1 MLCFRNS
8 IYIYIYIYI
17 YLTFDFFCISKSL
30 VVPSVDHLN
39 MNKTMN
45 YGLLKL

>member
-1 MLCFRNS
+1 M
-8 IYIYIYIYI
+8 
-17 YLTFDFFCISKSL
+17 TFDFFSISKSL

-45 YGLLKL
+45 CELLMPEHILAAS